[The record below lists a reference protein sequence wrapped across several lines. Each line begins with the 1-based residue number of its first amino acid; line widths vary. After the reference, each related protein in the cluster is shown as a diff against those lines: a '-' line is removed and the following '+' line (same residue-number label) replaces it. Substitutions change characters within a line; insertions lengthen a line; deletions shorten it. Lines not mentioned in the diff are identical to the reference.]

1 MQWSCSKLQPELTM
15 LSMSA
20 FCPSKAV
27 YQQLKMATAENILV
41 PIHGKFHTHPQRRV
55 GGGGGMN
62 VEITS

>member
-1 MQWSCSKLQPELTM
+1 
-15 LSMSA
+15 MSA